1 MSKTWF
7 ITGAG
12 RGFGRVWA
20 EAALQRGDRVT
31 ATARDMSAL
40 ESLVATYGDQLLALE
55 LDVTDKS
62 GDEAAVRKAAEHFGG
77 IDVLV
82 NNAGYGVLGAME
94 EVSEEQLRA
103 LVETN
108 LLGPVWLTRAVL
120 PVMRAQGGGHIVQ
133 VSSQTVHFQV
143 PTLGAYQISKW
154 GLEGFSESLA
164 AEVAG
169 QGIKVTIIEPEGYTT
184 DWGGSSLVV
193 AEPLAAYGA
202 VHAAIQELMAGT
214 ELGDPDATSPAIFAV
229 VDAEEPPLRI
239 FLGKTPQALAKQ
251 TYAARIA
258 EWDAWEPVSVAAFGR

>member
-1 MSKTWF
+1 VVD
-7 ITGAG
+7 
-12 RGFGRVWA
+12 RY
-20 EAALQRGDRVT
+20 GDRV
-31 ATARDMSAL
+31 
-40 ESLVATYGDQLLALE
+40 LALE

-62 GDEAAVRKAAEHFGG
+62 GSEAAVRKAAEHFGR

-94 EVSEEQLRA
+94 EVTEEQVRA

-108 LLGPVWLTRAVL
+108 LLGPLWLSRAVL
-120 PVMRAQGGGHIVQ
+120 PVMRAQGGGHILQ

-143 PTLGAYQISKW
+143 PTLGTYQLAKW

-169 QGIKVTIIEPEGYTT
+169 HGIKVTIIEPEGYTT
-184 DWGGSSLVV
+184 DWGGSSLQV
-193 AEPLAAYGA
+193 AEPLQAYA
-202 VHAAIQELMAGT
+202 DVHAAVQSMMAGI
-214 ELGDPDATSPAIFAV
+214 ELGDPMATVPAIFAV
-229 VDAEEPPLRI
+229 VDAEQPPLRI

-251 TYAARIA
+251 TYADRLA

>member
-1 MSKTWF
+1 MKTWF
-7 ITGAG
+7 ITGAS
-12 RGFGRVWA
+12 RGFGRVWT
-20 EAALQRGDRVT
+20 EAALERGDRVA
-31 ATARDMSAL
+31 ATARDVSTLDELGAR
-40 ESLVATYGDQLLALE
+40 YGDQVLTLE

-62 GDEAAVRKAAEHFGG
+62 GGEAAIRTAAEHCGR

-103 LVETN
+103 VVETN
-108 LLGPVWLTRAVL
+108 LMGPVWLSRAVL

-143 PTLGAYQISKW
+143 PTLGCYQITKW

-169 QGIKVTIIEPEGYTT
+169 QGIKVTIVEPEGYTT
-184 DWGGSSLVV
+184 DWGGSSLAV
-193 AEPLAAYGA
+193 AEQMPEYAD
-202 VHAAIQELMAGT
+202 VHAAIAELMAGT
-214 ELGDPDATSPAIFAV
+214 ELGDPQATTPAIFAV

-239 FLGKTPQALAKQ
+239 FLGRTPQALAKQ
-251 TYAARIA
+251 TYADRIA
-258 EWDAWEPVSVAAFGR
+258 EWDAWEAVSVAAFGR

>member
-1 MSKTWF
+1 MNKTWF

-12 RGFGRVWA
+12 RGFGRVWT
-20 EAALQRGDRVT
+20 EAALQRGDRVA
-31 ATARDMSAL
+31 ATARDVSAL
-40 ESLVATYGDQLLALE
+40 DGLVAAYGDQILALE

-62 GDEAAVRKAAEHFGG
+62 GAEAAVRKAAERFGR

-120 PVMRAQGGGHIVQ
+120 PIMRAQGGGHILQ

-154 GLEGFSESLA
+154 GLEE
-164 AEVAG
+164 
-169 QGIKVTIIEPEGYTT
+169 I
-184 DWGGSSLVV
+184 
-193 AEPLAAYGA
+193 
-202 VHAAIQELMAGT
+202 
-214 ELGDPDATSPAIFAV
+214 
-229 VDAEEPPLRI
+229 
-239 FLGKTPQALAKQ
+239 
-251 TYAARIA
+251 
-258 EWDAWEPVSVAAFGR
+258 GRAHV

>member
-1 MSKTWF
+1 MKIWF
-7 ITGAG
+7 ITGAS
-12 RGFGRVWA
+12 RGFGRTWA
-20 EAALQRGDRVT
+20 EAALERGDRVA
-31 ATARDMSAL
+31 ATARDVATL
-40 ESLVATYGDQLLALE
+40 DHLVATYGDRVLALE

-62 GDEAAVRKAAEHFGG
+62 GSEAALYKAAEHFGR

-94 EVSEEQLRA
+94 EVSEEQVRA

-108 LLGPVWLTRAVL
+108 LMGPLWLSRAVL
-120 PVMRAQGGGHIVQ
+120 PIMRAQGGGHILQ

-143 PTLGAYQISKW
+143 PTLGTYQLAKW

-169 QGIKVTIIEPEGYTT
+169 QGIKVTIVEPEGYTT
-184 DWGGSSLVV
+184 DWGGSSLQV
-193 AEPLAAYGA
+193 AEAMPEYAE
-202 VHAAIQELMAGT
+202 VHAAVQAMIAGI
-214 ELGDPDATSPAIFAV
+214 ELGDPQATPPAIFAV

-239 FLGKTPQALAKQ
+239 FLGRTPQALAKQ

-258 EWDAWEPVSVAAFGR
+258 EWDAWEPVSVAAFGH